1 MKRPWALPL
10 VPLYAAGA
18 ALRSLSF
25 RLGIEKTRRLACPV
39 ISIGNLSTGGTG
51 KTPFLIALA
60 NLLKREN
67 IPIDVLSRGYGRT
80 SANAVYV
87 KLDGSADEF
96 GDEPLLIARE
106 AHVMVWVAPRRFEAG
121 QLAEALGYHPL
132 IHLLDDGFQH
142 RQLARDVDIVLINSE
157 DLADT
162 LLPAGNLRESLHA
175 LKRAHIFAVDL
186 ADEAAASRLRALGLQ
201 QPIWRYFR
209 TMQIPTISGPV
220 VAFCGVARP
229 AQFFSGL
236 EKSGLQVAVRHA
248 FPDHHRFTSAD
259 ITTLRKLVQ
268 STGAKALITTEKDQ
282 IRLSNLDLGV
292 PVHTAGLV
300 ISLED
305 EDTILHHL
313 AARLAAHWPQF
324 PLK

>member
-1 MKRPWALPL
+1 
-10 VPLYAAGA
+10 
-18 ALRSLSF
+18 
-25 RLGIEKTRRLACPV
+25 
-39 ISIGNLSTGGTG
+39 
-51 KTPFLIALA
+51 
-60 NLLKREN
+60 
-67 IPIDVLSRGYGRT
+67 
-80 SANAVYV
+80 
-87 KLDGSADEF
+87 
-96 GDEPLLIARE
+96 
-106 AHVMVWVAPRRFEAG
+106 
-121 QLAEALGYHPL
+121 
-132 IHLLDDGFQH
+132 
-142 RQLARDVDIVLINSE
+142 
-157 DLADT
+157 
-162 LLPAGNLRESLHA
+162 
-175 LKRAHIFAVDL
+175 
-186 ADEAAASRLRALGLQ
+186 
-201 QPIWRYFR
+201 
-209 TMQIPTISGPV
+209 MQIPTISGPV